1 MKKTGLA
8 VLAVMAIV
16 SCGIAQKYDYDDES
30 DFRIASLGDGNSAAI
45 IEYVGNKQIVR
56 IPPKLQGMRVT
67 TIGSRAFDNNQLTD
81 VSIPNSVTRIEW
93 GAFMD
98 NLLTDVTIPEGVT
111 SIRSNA
117 FSNNQLTEISLPN
130 SVTDIG
136 MYAFSNNQ
144 LTEITV
150 PANVT
155 EIGRWAF
162 SNNPLTKFT
171 VAQDNKVYRS
181 QDNFLLS
188 GDIVSQLI
196 DYYGSE
202 KNIVIPNG
210 VANIW
215 SQAFQNKQL
224 TNVTFPDYNLMRIGN
239 DAFENNQLT
248 SIVIPAKTV
257 IRIESGAFYNN
268 QLTKIVIGANVMLGY
283 GRFNFYNDC
292 RGRFDNG
299 FGSGI
304 ECNANG
310 FLTSGIYVLNSDGKW
325 ERKDKNEGE
334 SSIKILI
341 VVISAAILICAI
353 FGRKYIVKRRKEK
366 VL

>member
-1 MKKTGLA
+1 MKKAGLA

-16 SCGIAQKYDYDDES
+16 FCGIAQENDYDDES
-30 DFRIASLGDGNSAAI
+30 DFRIAHLGDGNSAAI

-67 TIGSRAFDNNQLTD
+67 AIGSR
-81 VSIPNSVTRIEW
+81 
-93 GAFMD
+93 AFMD

-117 FSNNQLTEISLPN
+117 FSNNLLTEISIPN

-162 SNNPLTKFT
+162 SNNPLTKFS
-171 VAQDNKVYRS
+171 VAQDNKTYRS
-181 QDNFLLS
+181 ENNILLS
-188 GDIVSQLI
+188 GGIISQLI

-210 VANIW
+210 VVNIW
-215 SQAFQNKQL
+215 SRAFQNKQL
-224 TNVTFPDYNLMRIGN
+224 TNVTFPDYNLMRIG
-239 DAFENNQLT
+239 DFAFENNQLT
-248 SIVIPAKTV
+248 GVVIPAKTV
-257 IRIESGAFYNN
+257 IRIERGAFTNN
-268 QLTKIVIGANVMLGY
+268 QLTKIVIGTNVMLGY
-283 GRFNFYNDC
+283 ERLGNYKYYFYNNC
-292 RGRFDNG
+292 FDND

-304 ECNANG
+304 EFDANG
-310 FLTSGIYVLNSDGKW
+310 FLPSGIYVLNADGKW

-334 SSIKILI
+334 ILMKILI
-341 VVISAAILICAI
+341 VVIPATILICAI
-353 FGRKYIVKRRKEK
+353 FGGKYIIKRRKEK